1 MLIGEYLMGKSF
13 SRSSFCSFL
22 LFVVTIIIPF
32 TAIFAAGKSDEKHL
46 AAAKRFLNS
55 DIVQEKNCFI
65 CHTIGTSGGTVGPIL
80 NQVSNR
86 RSPEWLRKWLKD
98 PNKVKPGTKMPN
110 FEFSDDE
117 IETIVGYFK
126 YMKRDIDSEQILNDH
141 SDIQKAGGELF
152 KAYDCLA
159 CHRLGKTGRFTGPN
173 LTWIGVRKTSDWV
186 SVWLKDPPAYKPDTF
201 MPNFKLSDDE
211 IDALTHY
218 LASLKGSENEA
229 ARDWESI
236 TAFFLDARP
245 RERGRLVADR
255 LACWSCHGPALD
267 EGVEN
272 PNAQPD
278 GFVPAINTSYFDF
291 EEEDLIAIILEG
303 STPLK
308 IEPNGE
314 TPPFSCPPWED
325 ALNELEIADLLSYLD
340 SIVPESSK
348 WGFE

>member
-13 SRSSFCSFL
+13 SRLSFCSFL

-201 MPNFKLSDDE
+201 MPNFKLSDGE

>member
-1 MLIGEYLMGKSF
+1 MGKSF

-201 MPNFKLSDDE
+201 MPNFKLSDGE

>member
-1 MLIGEYLMGKSF
+1 MGKSF

>member
-13 SRSSFCSFL
+13 SRSSFRSFL

>member
-173 LTWIGVRKTSDWV
+173 LTWIGVRKTSEWV

-201 MPNFKLSDDE
+201 MPNFQLSDGE

>member
-1 MLIGEYLMGKSF
+1 MGKSF
-13 SRSSFCSFL
+13 SMSSFHYL
-22 LFVVTIIIPF
+22 LLLVVIISIPF
-32 TAIFAAGKSDEKHL
+32 SATFAAGKSDGKHL

-201 MPNFKLSDDE
+201 MPNFKLSDGE